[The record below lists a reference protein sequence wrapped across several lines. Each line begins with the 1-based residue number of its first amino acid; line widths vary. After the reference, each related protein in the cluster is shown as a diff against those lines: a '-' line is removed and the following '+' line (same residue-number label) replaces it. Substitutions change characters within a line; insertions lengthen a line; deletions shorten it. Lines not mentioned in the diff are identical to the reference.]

1 MVRED
6 RGIMRVKALRRVQV
20 LRQTREQKLTQVEA
34 GTVRGL
40 RARGSPA
47 RPESVAEPP
56 KAQVP
61 RRPVTPTLA
70 HPWRKRR
77 RPTHDTPAAAAISYT
92 GHVYDGR
99 KRHVYC
105 GLARKERCL
114 DRLRTC
120 SLD

>member
-6 RGIMRVKALRRVQV
+6 RGIMRVKALRRVHV

-40 RARGSPA
+40 RWPPRSGPSGSPA

-56 KAQVP
+56 KPQVP
-61 RRPVTPTLA
+61 RRPVTPTRA

-77 RPTHDTPAAAAISYT
+77 RPFHTPAMSTT
-92 GHVYDGR
+92 GGR
-99 KRHVYC
+99 GMSTV
-105 GLARKERCL
+105 A
-114 DRLRTC
+114 
-120 SLD
+120 

>member
-6 RGIMRVKALRRVQV
+6 RGIMRVKALQRVDV
-20 LRQTREQKLTQVEA
+20 FRQTREQKLTQVEA

-70 HPWRKRR
+70 HPWRKRL
-77 RPTHDTPAAAAISYT
+77 RPTHHTPAAAAISYT

-99 KRHVYC
+99 KRP
-105 GLARKERCL
+105 CL
-114 DRLRTC
+114 LW
-120 SLD
+120 LDKKRALP